1 MYGKLIDGVLEYAP
15 EIFRLPNG
23 QMILNFNKNKN
34 IMKKYGYKE
43 VVNQIPAYDPA
54 TQSVYISEYVD
65 DYNEIIIVYG
75 VRDIPVEE
83 SPTDTKIEELEG
95 RIAMLEG
102 FEDVYKNILS
112 EEANK

>member
-1 MYGKLIDGVLEYAP
+1 MYGKIIDGVLEYAP
-15 EIFRLPNG
+15 EIFSLPNG
-23 QMILNFNKNKN
+23 QIIINFNKNKN

-75 VRDIPVEE
+75 VRDIPAEE
-83 SPTDTKIEELEG
+83 SPTDTKISELEG
-95 RIAMLEG
+95 RIAILEK